1 MRARSAASADEGTRV
16 ASGRS
21 IASAFARLPRGTLWS
36 RLSSA
41 PWSMPLAA
49 PVSALLARFHASRPV
64 RAWSLIV
71 TLYGDA
77 IVPRGGSLWLGSL
90 TQIMARF
97 GIDAGHVRT
106 AMSRLVTDGWL
117 ERERIGRNSYYRLS
131 KREEASFLAATRRI
145 YFGAEQPFDG
155 RLRLALLGPEVD
167 DRSAVRPLLEREG
180 FAALSSTVYVGVAD
194 ASRQIA
200 GIGGVFLV
208 TADPGKNGPAV
219 AAAAFEFAPLDRSL
233 AAGGVLDP
241 GDALVARVLLI
252 HEFRRIV
259 LRDPALPRRL
269 LPADWPGATSRA
281 LAGRIYRRLVPAA
294 EIYLDRNARNEDG
307 PLPPPGANFFRRFDG
322 L

>member
-1 MRARSAASADEGTRV
+1 
-16 ASGRS
+16 
-21 IASAFARLPRGTLWS
+21 
-36 RLSSA
+36 
-41 PWSMPLAA
+41 MPLAA
-49 PVSALLARFHASRPV
+49 PVSALLDRFRASRPV

-90 TQIMARF
+90 TKTMALF

-131 KREEASFLAATRRI
+131 KREQASFHAATRRI
-145 YFGAEQPFDG
+145 YFGTEQSFDG

-167 DRSAVRPLLEREG
+167 DRTRARPLLEREG
-180 FAALSSTVYVGVAD
+180 FAALSPGVYVAVRD
-194 ASRQIA
+194 ASPQIA
-200 GIGGVFLV
+200 ALGGMFLL
-208 TADPGKNGPAV
+208 TADPGPSGAAV
-219 AAAAFEFAPLDRSL
+219 VATAFNLAPLAAAYRDFIERFTPLDGGL
-233 AAGGVLDP
+233 AAGGALDAA
-241 GDALVARVLLI
+241 DALVARVLLI

-259 LRDPALPRRL
+259 LRDPALPRPL

-281 LAGRIYRRLVPAA
+281 LAGRIYRRLVPGA

-307 PLPPPGANFFRRFDG
+307 PLPPPDANFFRRFDG
-322 L
+322 F